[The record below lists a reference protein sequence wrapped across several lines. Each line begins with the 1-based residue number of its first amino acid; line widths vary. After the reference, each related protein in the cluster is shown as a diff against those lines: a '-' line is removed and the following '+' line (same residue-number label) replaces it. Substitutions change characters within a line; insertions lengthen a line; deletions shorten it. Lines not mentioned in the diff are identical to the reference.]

1 MSPETGEQEPNNTQ
15 ENGPLKQEVIQIE
28 MPPPCN
34 MSEENATGVQDTEES
49 PAHSRQLPMQCALGS
64 VQDEHAKADS
74 EVLKAP
80 EIEENPPTQ
89 YKIPDGTSLTPE
101 VVCFEKTPHTETN
114 TTVEQTAASTTHHDK
129 EEKVTVEAAAKP
141 SGEFSENHQVSSV
154 SNMLL
159 AAAAPAAQLSSV
171 SVGKQEPEPEPLT
184 W

>member
-1 MSPETGEQEPNNTQ
+1 MSPETGEQEPNNIQ

-28 MPPPCN
+28 MPPPCK

-49 PAHSRQLPMQCALGS
+49 PAHSCQLPMQCALGS

-74 EVLKAP
+74 EVLKA
-80 EIEENPPTQ
+80 EIEETPPTQ
-89 YKIPDGTSLTPE
+89 DKIPDGTSLTPE
-101 VVCFEKTPHTETN
+101 VVCFEKTLHTEAN
-114 TTVEQTAASTTHHDK
+114 TTVEQTAASTTHHGE

-141 SGEFSENHQVSSV
+141 SGEFSKNHQVSPV
-154 SNMLL
+154 LDML

-171 SVGKQEPEPEPLT
+171 SVGKQEPEPLT

>member
-15 ENGPLKQEVIQIE
+15 ENGPLKREVIQIE

-49 PAHSRQLPMQCALGS
+49 PARSRQLAMQCALGS
-64 VQDEHAKADS
+64 AQEEHAKAGS

-80 EIEENPPTQ
+80 EMEEKNPTQ
-89 YKIPDGTSLTPE
+89 DKIPEGTSLTPE
-101 VVCFEKTPHTETN
+101 VVCCEKTPPFEAN
-114 TTVEQTAASTTHHDK
+114 TTVEQTAVSTTHHDE

-154 SNMLL
+154 PNVLL

-171 SVGKQEPEPEPLT
+171 SVGKQEPEPLT